1 MMSGVALPKERK
13 NPADITAINASASHF
28 EFKVASKG

>member
-13 NPADITAINASASHF
+13 SPRGIAAINSSASYF
-28 EFKVASKG
+28 EFKASAKA